1 MTNFEKRE
9 KLLKEVISISD
20 NNYPRLFGSA
30 SVFLTVKQL
39 EIMKTVLEK
48 NK

>member
-1 MTNFEKRE
+1 MTNSEKRE
-9 KLLKEVISISD
+9 KLLKEVIAIAD

-30 SVFLTVKQL
+30 SVFLTVKEL

-48 NK
+48 K